1 MCTCIALAHLF
12 SYLSGSLDGGIT
24 YTLPDLT
31 SNIFDDWIDFFGMS
45 DSDWAGCLRT
55 WRSTAGFWVSALG
68 GALAWGSKVMATVS
82 TSSMEAEYMA
92 FWDR

>member
-24 YTLPDLT
+24 YTLPDIT
-31 SNIFDDWIDFFGMS
+31 SNIFDDWIDCFGMS
-45 DSDWAGCLRT
+45 DLDLAGCLRT

-68 GALAWGSKVMATVS
+68 
-82 TSSMEAEYMA
+82 
-92 FWDR
+92 